1 MRRIFKLIGEDRG
14 ATSIE
19 YAAIASL
26 VSIVAIGAIASIGTS
41 VNSLWSLVPAF

>member
-1 MRRIFKLIGEDRG
+1 MNRIHTLLRDAAG

-26 VSIVAIGAIASIGTS
+26 ISIVAIGTIGTIGTS
-41 VNSLWSLVPAF
+41 VVALFQTIPNF

>member
-1 MRRIFKLIGEDRG
+1 MNRFQHLLRNNAG

-26 VSIVAIGAIASIGTS
+26 ISIIAIGTISTIGSTVASLFGS
-41 VNSLWSLVPAF
+41 VPSF

>member
-1 MRRIFKLIGEDRG
+1 MKKLHGPLRCTAG

-26 VSIVAIGAIASIGTS
+26 ISIVAITAMSAIGTS
-41 VNSLWSLVPAF
+41 VGGLFGMVPAF

>member
-1 MRRIFKLIGEDRG
+1 MKRLSKLLAADRG

-26 VSIVAIGAIASIGTS
+26 ISIVAISSIGAIGTTVAGLISS
-41 VNSLWSLVPAF
+41 VPSF

>member
-1 MRRIFKLIGEDRG
+1 MKSIIMLLRDAKG

-26 VSIVAIGAIASIGTS
+26 ISIAAIAAIGTIGTS
-41 VNSLWSLVPAF
+41 VASLFGQVPSF

>member
-1 MRRIFKLIGEDRG
+1 MNRVQNLLGCTAG

-26 VSIVAIGAIASIGTS
+26 ISIVAITAMSAIGTS
-41 VNSLWSLVPAF
+41 VGGLFGMVPAF

>member
-1 MRRIFKLIGEDRG
+1 MNRIQDLLGDTAG

-26 VSIVAIGAIASIGTS
+26 ISIIAIGAMSTIGST
-41 VNSLWSLVPAF
+41 VAGFFAAVPAI

>member
-1 MRRIFKLIGEDRG
+1 MNRIHHLLRNNAG

-26 VSIVAIGAIASIGTS
+26 ISIIAIGTIAAIGSTVAG
-41 VNSLWSLVPAF
+41 LFAAVPSF